1 MVWPRIASSSSLL
14 TKYDDIISLSYNTIN
29 RHLLACGI
37 IENTYLQI
45 PATFNISSPLM
56 MHVSSVPLSL
66 ALLLGAANIEAFSVI
81 HNSAKNVQKSQLMF
95 TKPEF
100 EHQQHEPFDF
110 EVGRRASAAVL
121 LSFVLAT
128 STPAI
133 ALESRNESLCST
145 GLFEHFQEWRLVF

>member
-1 MVWPRIASSSSLL
+1 
-14 TKYDDIISLSYNTIN
+14 
-29 RHLLACGI
+29 
-37 IENTYLQI
+37 
-45 PATFNISSPLM
+45 M
-56 MHVSSVPLSL
+56 MHMSSVPISL

-100 EHQQHEPFDF
+100 GHQHPETFDF
-110 EVGRRASAAVL
+110 EVGRRASAALL
-121 LSFVLAT
+121 LSLVIAT

-145 GLFEHFQEWRLVF
+145 GLFEHFQEWRLVFQ